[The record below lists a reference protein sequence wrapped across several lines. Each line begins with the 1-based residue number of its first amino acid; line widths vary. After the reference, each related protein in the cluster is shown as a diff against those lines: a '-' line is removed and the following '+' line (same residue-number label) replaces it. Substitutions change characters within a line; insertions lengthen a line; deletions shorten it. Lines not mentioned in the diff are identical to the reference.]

1 MHDDFNPLFSVSSSR
16 QNPSFFL
23 FALVVVLMHL
33 ALLGIGSYWNPSPPK
48 PKEKA
53 KVVVQTIRL
62 DPVRPSTTTQSRISP
77 PAAMPASS
85 SPPPAPKP
93 VTQPD
98 PPKTAA
104 LPVQEEI
111 AMEKEIPLPKEEA
124 LPKKEEVKKE
134 EVKPAPKEIEAPRP
148 PPPAIKPPS
157 PEIKKD
163 SKPEPKKASPK
174 PAPQENK
181 KPPAK
186 KPAPVKKPVEPAK
199 KTANPEPAKPKPDP
213 EAEKKKQQE
222 KAEAEKKKQKEQA
235 EAEKKRQQELA
246 VEKKR
251 QQEIAA
257 AEEAARQKEQA
268 LISKARENLAKI
280 GESRDKISS
289 SPSIRLDETDLPKEL
304 GALLVD
310 ALPVSEPGG
319 AVDWGAK
326 EVSYSSEVASRLK
339 KALRLPDYGAVK
351 IKLTL
356 ERTGKVVKVETIQS
370 ESNKNKAYVES
381 KVPGL
386 LFPPFG
392 QRFKDA
398 EQNTFVITFQN
409 DS

>member
-1 MHDDFNPLFSVSSSR
+1 MHDDFNPLFSASSSR
-16 QNPSFFL
+16 QEPSFFL
-23 FALVVVLMHL
+23 FLLAVVLMHL
-33 ALLGIGSYWNPSPPK
+33 GLLGIGSFWNPSPPK
-48 PKEKA
+48 PKEKT

-62 DPVRPSTTTQSRISP
+62 DPVKPSTTAKSRISP
-77 PAAMPASS
+77 PAPPAAAL
-85 SPPPAPKP
+85 SPPPPPKP
-93 VTQPD
+93 ILQPES
-98 PPKTAA
+98 PKTAA
-104 LPVQEEI
+104 VPVQDEI
-111 AMEKEIPLPKEEA
+111 AMEKEIPQLKEEA
-124 LPKKEEVKKE
+124 PPKKE
-134 EVKPAPKEIEAPRP
+134 EVKPAPKEIEVPRP
-148 PPPAIKPPS
+148 PPQAIKPPS
-157 PEIKKD
+157 PEIKKE
-163 SKPEPKKASPK
+163 SKPEPKKTAPK

-186 KPAPVKKPVEPAK
+186 KTAPVKKPAEPAK
-199 KTANPEPAKPKPDP
+199 KPANNPEPAKPKPDQ

-222 KAEAEKKKQKEQA
+222 KAEAEKKKEKEQA
-235 EAEKKRQQELA
+235 EAEKKRAQELA
-246 VEKKR
+246 AEKKR

-289 SPSIRLDETDLPKEL
+289 SSPSLRLDETNLPKEL
-304 GALLVD
+304 GALQVD
-310 ALPVSEPGG
+310 ALPVSEQGG
-319 AVDWGAK
+319 GVDWGAK

-356 ERTGKVVKVETIQS
+356 DRTGKVVKVETVQS
-370 ESNKNKAYVES
+370 ESHKNKAYVES